1 MAESILKLSQQTN
14 KATEEVAQAI
24 TGIAQVTTSQAQE
37 TSNSVTQL
45 HSLADIITDMHQNVT
60 TINDKSQESAKI
72 NQENINIVNH
82 VGKTMQSEMQQMEKL
97 KTNMEATNDSIQN
110 ITKIIAVIN
119 DISHQTNLLAL
130 NASIEAASAGESGKG
145 FAVVAT
151 EIRKLSE
158 QSKTSTKNIANIIEK
173 IRQQSTE
180 MVKQTAASLNGGK
193 KQADLIQKSVN
204 SSQEVFDRSNLM
216 IAGIKKLAETSQQ
229 IEKVQTTVLENL
241 ENISASTEEN
251 SAGTEEVSANS
262 EEVQATMDEF
272 TNHIANLKKTATSLD
287 EMLKNFKV
295 IKY

>member
-1 MAESILKLSQQTN
+1 
-14 KATEEVAQAI
+14 
-24 TGIAQVTTSQAQE
+24 
-37 TSNSVTQL
+37 
-45 HSLADIITDMHQNVT
+45 MHQNVT